1 MPDRVRNRD
10 AEDDEESISTDYL
23 DFRLSATPVFRYHAR
38 LPRPFDPIAEARR
51 NWEAHGWDAVD
62 AMTAAT
68 SITRAHQILLKRI
81 DTALE
86 PFGLVFSRFEALALL
101 SFTRTGA
108 LPLAR
113 IGERLQVHPTRVTH
127 TIDRLEADGLV
138 ARVPHPTDR
147 RATGAEITPAGRS
160 VVTDAAKAL
169 AAEDYGLEGMAGTHL
184 STVERSLRSLRS
196 AAGDF

>member
-1 MPDRVRNRD
+1 M
-10 AEDDEESISTDYL
+10 

-38 LPRPFDPIAEARR
+38 VPLPFDPIAEARR
-51 NWEAHGWDAVD
+51 NWEARGWDAVD

-113 IGERLQVHPTRVTH
+113 IGERLQVHPTSVTN

-147 RATGAEITPAGRS
+147 RATLAEITPAGRS
-160 VVTDAAKAL
+160 LVTDAAKAL
-169 AAEDYGLEGMAGTHL
+169 AAKDYGLKGMASTHL
-184 STVERSLRSLRS
+184 STVDRSLRSLRS